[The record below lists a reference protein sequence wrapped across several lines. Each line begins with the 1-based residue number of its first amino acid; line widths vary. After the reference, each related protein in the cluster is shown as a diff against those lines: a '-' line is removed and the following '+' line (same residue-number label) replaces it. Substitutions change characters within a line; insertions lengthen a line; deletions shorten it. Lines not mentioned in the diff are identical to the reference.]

1 MVANQDHFKFFIEDD
16 KTFEDYIKEMQKDAT
31 WGGNLEIFAMS
42 MKFNVN
48 FYIYIYDHPMYIVK
62 NFDLPMRN
70 LHLTYHDG
78 SHYNSVRLKD
88 DLEEEIPQ
96 VIPLEM
102 INCVEQ
108 TTNLQALD
116 SVENGNESNDESEDE
131 GENHKE
137 NHENHTEDN
146 KEEPNSVKHEESTQS
161 NLLDEI
167 NFNGVTIKDLKE
179 KTNKY
184 RKSIIT
190 QEGIVLEEIKDFA
203 KCHCETNKKY
213 KNCCIDFDLRGEYD
227 KSSNIFYCDLT
238 IFKSKFHYEIKDKQT
253 KLGKQTSSD
262 LNLNS
267 VNTVTKQMEKIF
279 I

>member
-16 KTFEDYIKEMQKDAT
+16 KSFDDYIKEMLKDAT

-62 NFDLPMRN
+62 NFDSPMRN

-78 SHYNSVRLKD
+78 SHYNSVRLKE
-88 DLEEEIPQ
+88 DLEDDIPKI
-96 VIPLEM
+96 IPLEI

-108 TTNLQALD
+108 TTNIKALE
-116 SVENGNESNDESEDE
+116 SSENAHVESNEESEDE
-131 GENHKE
+131 IDYPKE
-137 NHENHTEDN
+137 NNEENN
-146 KEEPNSVKHEESTQS
+146 EPNKTDQS
-161 NLLDEI
+161 NQSDGIDEI
-167 NFNGVTIKDLKE
+167 ILNGVTIKDQKD
-179 KTNKY
+179 KTNKL
-184 RKSIIT
+184 KKAIIT
-190 QEGIVLEEIKDFA
+190 QEGIVLDEVKDFS

-213 KNCCIDFDLRGEYD
+213 KKCCIDFDISGEYD
-227 KSSNIFYCDLT
+227 KLSNIFYCDLNV
-238 IFKSKFHYEIKDKQT
+238 FKTKFHYEIKDKQC
-253 KLGKQTSSD
+253 KLNKQSSSD
-262 LNLNS
+262 INGN